1 LGAEASRCKRDCE
14 IEPQEHALS
23 KTLII
28 GYGNPD
34 REDDGVAWHVLDR
47 LAERL
52 GRPAPAQAAED
63 LEHGGAPDLLCR
75 LQLDPDLAEAAAD
88 YDRVCFVD
96 AHTGAYAEDVRVE
109 EVAGEFQTS
118 PFTHHMTPQ
127 TVLALVATLHER
139 TPQGIVVSVRG
150 YRFGFARDLS
160 PATAQLA
167 EAATERIM
175 AWLSAEERV

>member
-1 LGAEASRCKRDCE
+1 
-14 IEPQEHALS
+14 LS
-23 KTLII
+23 KTLIV

-34 REDDGVAWHVLDR
+34 REDDGVAWHILTR

-52 GRPAPAQAAED
+52 ERPDPVQDVES
-63 LEHGGAPDLLCR
+63 LECRDGAPDLLCW
-75 LQLDPDLAEAAAD
+75 LQLEPDLAETAAD

-96 AHTGAYAEDVRVE
+96 AHTGAYAEDVRIE
-109 EVAGEFQTS
+109 EMAGEFQAS
-118 PFTHHMTPQ
+118 PFTHHMTPG
-127 TVLALVATLHER
+127 TVLALAKTLHGR

-150 YRFGFARDLS
+150 YRFGFARALS

-175 AWLSAEERV
+175 TWLKSE

>member
-1 LGAEASRCKRDCE
+1 LALTTWPISLIIGLYE
-14 IEPQEHALS
+14 LS

-34 REDDGVAWHVLDR
+34 REDDGVAWHILDR

-52 GRPAPAQAAED
+52 GLPEPAQAAD
-63 LEHGGAPDLLCR
+63 SLEGAGGAPDLLCL

-109 EVAGEFQTS
+109 KVAGEFQTS

-127 TVLALVATLHER
+127 TVLALAATLHGR
-139 TPQGIVVSVRG
+139 APRGIVVSVRG
-150 YRFGFARDLS
+150 YQFGFAQALS

-167 EAATERIM
+167 ETATERIM
-175 AWLSAEERV
+175 AWLTAEKRA